1 MKECVTLFNPV
12 PVRLY
17 LHVFLCVFVQ
27 STHAPHHKAST
38 LHPTPACETFAT
50 PHTPPT
56 IPKNPSQSQKQQLG
70 KPLNCM
76 SVARQPGAAGL
87 VAAVGGAQMLK
98 IVSISP
104 HGLVE
109 KTNLRLTNKV
119 TSEVNFSILDVEW

>member
-1 MKECVTLFNPV
+1 MFRCQPYTGLSVLKYFCVI
-12 PVRLY
+12 RLPASSQGFQK
-17 LHVFLCVFVQ
+17 L
-27 STHAPHHKAST
+27 STPSANSS
-38 LHPTPACETFAT
+38 CETAFCSIHST
-50 PHTPPT
+50 NNPHL
-56 IPKNPSQSQKQQLG
+56 NHLQLG

-119 TSEVNFSILDVEW
+119 TSEVNFSIHDVEW